1 MIDEIDVAD
10 RPHTIKNHDR
20 AVSSSRY
27 PPLLEKL
34 VNDPDRLGLRLIPSL
49 PLEPSTA
56 PCNSDLDIVAVHG
69 LGGDF
74 FKTWT
79 KSSNIEG
86 EKDICWLSQLLPIDL
101 PKARIYSF
109 GYESRPAFSRSVAT
123 IREFAKQLLQSLLDR
138 QKEVRLSYNMSVDQ
152 LTMAQGQASPY
163 DLHLPQSWRYSCQTS
178 QKQPVILRAKFDSY
192 TGYDHCS

>member
-10 RPHTIKNHDR
+10 RPNTIKNDDR
-20 AVSSSRY
+20 AVSSSHY
-27 PPLLEKL
+27 PPLLENL
-34 VNDPDRLGLRLIPSL
+34 ANDPDRFGLRLIPSL

-56 PCNSDLDIVAVHG
+56 PYNSDLDIVAVHG

-79 KSSNIEG
+79 KSSNREG
-86 EKDICWLSQLLPIDL
+86 EKDIFWLSQLLPIDL
-101 PKARIYSF
+101 PGARVYSF

-138 QKEVRLSYNMSVDQ
+138 QKAVRLSYDMMVDQ
-152 LTMAQGQASPY
+152 LTVAQGQAFPY
-163 DLHLPQSWRYSCQTS
+163 DLHLP
-178 QKQPVILRAKFDSY
+178 
-192 TGYDHCS
+192 